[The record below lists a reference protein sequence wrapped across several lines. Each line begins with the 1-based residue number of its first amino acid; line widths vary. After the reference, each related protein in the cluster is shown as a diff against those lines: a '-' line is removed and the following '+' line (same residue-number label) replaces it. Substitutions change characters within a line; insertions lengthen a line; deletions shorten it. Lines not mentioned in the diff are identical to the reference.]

1 MKITPAYASKLVRQ
15 KNEQIRQ
22 ILAQEREISTTTACG
37 DEDVTELRGQY
48 DFSAFQ
54 SKIEKL
60 NREVVALK
68 HAINEFNVT
77 TVLPGLDYTIDA
89 ALVRMKILNDQK
101 QRLAVMKGIQPVT
114 RRSGGFGNKQPEYTY
129 RNYDASDVERAYE
142 AVESELTS
150 IQMALDKANLDSTI
164 TVDIE

>member
-22 ILAQEREISTTTACG
+22 ILAQEREISTTTACV
-37 DEDVTELRGQY
+37 DEDVTELRQQY
-48 DFSAFQ
+48 DFTAFQ

-60 NREVVALK
+60 DREVVALK
-68 HAINEFNVT
+68 HAINVFNVT
-77 TVLPGLDYTIDA
+77 TVLPDLNYTIDA

-101 QRLAVMKGIQPVT
+101 QRLAVMKGVQPVT

-129 RNYDASDVERAYE
+129 RNYDASDVERAYD